1 MTNEY
6 KEQIFQAMQAFFEEG
21 NSAAEL
27 SKRSTV
33 NAGYI
38 SSIRNRKWDDH
49 AGTPVPEWVFRK
61 IGSTLQVNSNI
72 VHLNN
77 YLNIFGF
84 LQECRE
90 NSEARI
96 VDGAPGT
103 GKSYTCKQY
112 TLRHAQTTFMV
123 TCAGD
128 LNEKRF
134 MIEMA
139 KAVCGNIYSH
149 NQWVLMNRPGL
160 RREVTIKL
168 ANISNPL
175 LIIDEAENL
184 QDGSYGAIKAIY
196 DELEGRC
203 GFVLVGANDYIR
215 TLEKKSSKWYDR
227 SCVPQVYSRFR
238 ANPLKLE
245 SITSD
250 DVKKAV
256 DAYGFGEHRE
266 LYKSLLSAPD
276 LRALFNTLKRERR
289 VADVA

>member
-6 KEQIFQAMQAFFEEG
+6 KEQIYQAMLAFFEDG

-38 SSIRNRKWDDH
+38 SSIRNKKWDDH
-49 AGTPVPEWVFRK
+49 AGTPVPEWVFLK
-61 IGSTLQVNSNI
+61 IGSTLQVNSNT
-72 VHLNN
+72 VHLDN
-77 YLNIFGF
+77 YLSVFSF

-96 VDGAPGT
+96 IDGAPGT

-112 TLRHAQTTFMV
+112 TIKHAKTTFMV

-139 KAVCGNIYSH
+139 KSVCGDLYSH
-149 NQWVLMNRPGL
+149 NQWGLMNRPAL

-203 GFVLVGANDYIR
+203 GFVLVGANDY
-215 TLEKKSSKWYDR
+215 TGMLEKKSSRWYDR

-238 ANPLKLE
+238 ANPLKLQAI
-245 SITSD
+245 SPD
-250 DVKKAV
+250 DVKKAIE
-256 DAYGFGEHRE
+256 AYGFSGNKEMYR
-266 LYKSLLSAPD
+266 SLLGSPD
-276 LRALFNTLKRERR
+276 LRSLFNTLKRERR
-289 VADVA
+289 VMSVV